1 MDYLLQV
8 NYLLPVSKAYLT
20 QEDIEYAKSE
30 LENILTQQIII
41 SQLSKG
47 ISFEDTN
54 NMDSYER
61 VFIFKKLVEMEK
73 EKTEAKMKAI
83 EDMKGNK

>member
-1 MDYLLQV
+1 M

-20 QEDIEYAKSE
+20 QEDIKYAKSE